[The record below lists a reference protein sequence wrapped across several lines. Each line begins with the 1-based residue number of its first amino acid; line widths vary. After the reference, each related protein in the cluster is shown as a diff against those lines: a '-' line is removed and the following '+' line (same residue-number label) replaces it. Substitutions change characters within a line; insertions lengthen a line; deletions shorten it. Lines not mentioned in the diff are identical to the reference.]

1 MIEYIEL
8 KNLLPEAFK
17 QQDKIESDVWHQV
30 MRFDKKK
37 IYLIKAVSGAGKSS
51 LCAYLYGE
59 RTDYQGI
66 ITFNGNNISTFTDKQ
81 WVDIRRK
88 HLSITFQD
96 LRLFPELTAIEN
108 IQIKNNLT
116 HHKKKKEILSWF
128 EQLDLDQHMNHPVGK
143 LSFGQQQRVA
153 FIRSLCQP
161 FDFILLDE
169 PVSHLDQ
176 NNANIMAK
184 ILIEEFEKKSF
195 GIIITSIGKDL
206 ELPYDYIMSL

>member
-37 IYLIKAVSGAGKSS
+37 IHLIKAVSGAGKSS

-66 ITFNGNNISTFTDKQ
+66 ITFNGSNIATFSNKK
-81 WVDIRRK
+81 WVDIRRNY
-88 HLSITFQD
+88 LSIIFQD
-96 LRLFPELTAIEN
+96 LRLFPELSAMEN
-108 IQIKNNLT
+108 IQIKNSLT
-116 HHKKKKEILSWF
+116 HHKKKKEILGWF
-128 EQLDLDQHMNHPVGK
+128 ERLNLEKHTDQPVGK

-153 FIRSLCQP
+153 FIRALCQP

-169 PVSHLDQ
+169 PVSHLDKD
-176 NNANIMAK
+176 NAAIMAQ
-184 ILIEEFEKKSF
+184 ILMEEFEKSSF
-195 GIIITSIGKDL
+195 GIIITSIGKEL

>member
-30 MRFDKKK
+30 MRFEKKK
-37 IYLIKAVSGAGKSS
+37 IYLIKAISGAGKSS

-59 RTDYQGI
+59 RVDYQGI
-66 ITFNGNNISTFTDKQ
+66 ITFNENNIATFNGKK
-81 WVDIRRK
+81 WVNIRRK

-96 LRLFPELTAIEN
+96 LRLFPELTALEN
-108 IQIKNNLT
+108 IQIKNSLT

-128 EQLDLDQHMNHPVGK
+128 EQLDLDKHINQPVSK

-176 NNANIMAK
+176 NNANIMAE
-184 ILIEEFEKKSF
+184 ILMEEFKKYSF
-195 GIIITSIGKDL
+195 GIILTSIGKDL